1 MPHIRIE
8 YSANLEAH
16 CDIGAFCEALRLA
29 GLETGVFPLAGLRV
43 RAARCD
49 HYAVADGDPDNIFVD
64 ISIRLRG
71 GRPQEAKEAATA
83 HVFEAARAF
92 LAPVIE
98 SRPIMLSLE
107 MRDIDP
113 GLSPKLNTVRDHI
126 AAKEAK

>member
-1 MPHIRIE
+1 MPHIRVE
-8 YSANLEAH
+8 YSANLESH
-16 CDIGAFCEALRLA
+16 CDVARLCEALRVA
-29 GLETGVFPLAGLRV
+29 GLETGVFPLAGIRV
-43 RAARCD
+43 RAARCTD
-49 HYAVADGDPDNIFVD
+49 YAIADGDPANIFVD

-98 SRPIMLSLE
+98 TQPIMLSLE

-113 GLSPKLNTVRDHI
+113 ALSPKLNTVRDHI
-126 AAKEAK
+126 AAKDAK